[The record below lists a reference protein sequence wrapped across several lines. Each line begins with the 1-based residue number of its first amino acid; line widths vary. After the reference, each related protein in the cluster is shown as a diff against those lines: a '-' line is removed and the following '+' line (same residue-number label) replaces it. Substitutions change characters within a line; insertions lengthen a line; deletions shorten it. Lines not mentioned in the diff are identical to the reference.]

1 MVTAGGSLPMA
12 LPTPTDTTPG
22 IGDAVDAVET
32 PAVVVDL
39 DVMERNMD
47 EYAAVAREHDVALR
61 SHAKTHK
68 IPEIAHRQQRL
79 TDGDGILCQT
89 LSEVE
94 VMAAGGID
102 DIYLSYMVVEDRK
115 LDRLCWLSEKLASF
129 ATTVDGPGN
138 IDPLQA
144 AAARNDVTVDVV
156 LEIDIGLE
164 RVGVAP
170 GSPTV
175 ELAQYLVDQPNLRLT
190 GVMAYEGH
198 LAYSGDANTDAA
210 AFEATC
216 LETMDEVAET
226 VARVE
231 DAGIPVPEV
240 KVGSTATSPYSA
252 KHDIVDEI
260 NPGMYPFMDAHLV
273 PAAPH
278 IEKADCA
285 LVVESTVIS
294 APTDDRVIV
303 DAGSKSIALEVDY
316 PPVDRDDDA
325 VEYYNA
331 SEEHG
336 WVDVGEAEQGFAV
349 GDRLAFI
356 PPHVCP
362 TINLHDTLVGARDG
376 VVEEVWHVQGR
387 GKVK

>member
-1 MVTAGGSLPMA
+1 MVAAGRSLSMA
-12 LPTPTDTTPG
+12 LPTPTDTTPA
-22 IGDAVDAVET
+22 IGQSVAAVET

-39 DVMERNMD
+39 DIMERNMD
-47 EYAAVAREHDVALR
+47 DYAAFARDAGVALR

-68 IPEIAHRQQRL
+68 IPEIAHRQQAL
-79 TDGDGILCQT
+79 SGGDGILCQT

-94 VMAAGGID
+94 VMTAGGID
-102 DIYLSYMVVEDRK
+102 DIYLSYMVVEEAK

-138 IDPLQA
+138 VDPLQA
-144 AAARNDVTVDVV
+144 AAARNDVTVDVI

-170 GSPTV
+170 GPPTV
-175 ELAQYLVDQPNLRLT
+175 EMARYVADQPNLSLE

-198 LAYSGDANTDAA
+198 LAYAGGANEDAA
-210 AFEATC
+210 AFEASC

-226 VARVE
+226 VSLVE
-231 DAGIPVPEV
+231 DAGIPIPEV

-252 KHDIVDEI
+252 KHDIVDEV

-278 IEKADCA
+278 IEKEDCA
-285 LVVESTVIS
+285 LVVESTIIS

-303 DAGSKSIALEVDY
+303 DAGSKSISLETDH
-316 PPVDRDDDA
+316 PPVERDDDTL
-325 VEYYNA
+325 EYYNA

-336 WVDVGEAEQGFAV
+336 WIDVGGANRSFAV
-349 GDRLAFI
+349 GDRLSFI